1 MALQDLRRLEAVCS
15 DFYAFCR
22 ACEELEGQWTKS
34 LAWRAGENGSK
45 HFRPKHVDEV
55 SRQIIP
61 ANFRRMS
68 VVLITSTGD
77 GNCLFNS
84 ASLAICQTETLAVEL
99 RLRTCLELAKNR
111 QFYRNH
117 PVLANARIPYC
128 GKDGPCVMSV
138 ETLCDLTCFSSSSSK
153 VYGDNGF
160 ERAFDHEI
168 MRTCKNYSYSS
179 TLQIMALASVLG
191 VPIEMVYPDQKN
203 KLLPVYQ
210 NKFHPRQPFNQSSLA
225 VRIMWTNTLGWPDR
239 SKEFV
244 VNHFVPLFNGSDQ
257 ASVGQVEAAKMLEE
271 NENLWFV
278 VTNKQKSSA
287 KINLSTGMHA
297 DGKTSRNPQDLRRWQ
312 KQKRTSSTRQKSE
325 LGKKE
330 RKPCNRE
337 NPKKEAEAVKKSR
350 DDRHK
355 DSKFEDLE
363 ARKEQNGEAY
373 EGIPGVP
380 LTKKKYT
387 EDTANPHF
395 ISEDKTE
402 SGQNT
407 KEKEDTSPNCDQRKQ
422 QRSKSNILQKK
433 EKDHENSKVTNSEMC
448 GQSKKEK
455 QEIKCK
461 TGKSEIDASATKKEK
476 IEVERQK
483 PDPQEE
489 MKKDTN
495 KRKNTTLEDG
505 DFLPPTK
512 RRSSCGDQ
520 TLYTPSNSAVK
531 FIEDRSALP
540 FPGASRRFYKK
551 QNKTANANVKRTN
564 RRAQL
569 PVIQKYGTKTI
580 GMQRS
585 RVEESLEDNIEDI
598 KREILTCNNR
608 TRRAELLATVDVGR
622 ELQKSIILET
632 STAAAIFKKA
642 KASILNEEEKNIFV
656 QFTHMN
662 NYLRN

>member
-1 MALQDLRRLEAVCS
+1 
-15 DFYAFCR
+15 
-22 ACEELEGQWTKS
+22 
-34 LAWRAGENGSK
+34 
-45 HFRPKHVDEV
+45 
-55 SRQIIP
+55 
-61 ANFRRMS
+61 MS
-68 VVLITSTGD
+68 VVPITSTGD

-128 GKDGPCVMSV
+128 GKDGPGVMSV

-168 MRTCKNYSYSS
+168 TRTCKNYSYSS

-191 VPIEMVYPDQKN
+191 VPIEMVYPDQKIN
-203 KLLPVYQ
+203 SCLCIRTY
-210 NKFHPRQPFNQSSLA
+210 SILA

-257 ASVGQVEAAKMLEE
+257 ASVGQVEAAKTPEE
-271 NENLWFV
+271 NENPWFV
-278 VTNKQKSSA
+278 VTNKRKSSV

-373 EGIPGVP
+373 EGITGVP

-407 KEKEDTSPNCDQRKQ
+407 KEKEDTSPNCDQKKQ
-422 QRSKSNILQKK
+422 QRSESNILQKK
-433 EKDHENSKVTNSEMC
+433 EKGHEN
-448 GQSKKEK
+448 
-455 QEIKCK
+455 
-461 TGKSEIDASATKKEK
+461 
-476 IEVERQK
+476 
-483 PDPQEE
+483 
-489 MKKDTN
+489 
-495 KRKNTTLEDG
+495 
-505 DFLPPTK
+505 
-512 RRSSCGDQ
+512 
-520 TLYTPSNSAVK
+520 
-531 FIEDRSALP
+531 
-540 FPGASRRFYKK
+540 
-551 QNKTANANVKRTN
+551 
-564 RRAQL
+564 
-569 PVIQKYGTKTI
+569 
-580 GMQRS
+580 
-585 RVEESLEDNIEDI
+585 
-598 KREILTCNNR
+598 
-608 TRRAELLATVDVGR
+608 
-622 ELQKSIILET
+622 
-632 STAAAIFKKA
+632 
-642 KASILNEEEKNIFV
+642 
-656 QFTHMN
+656 
-662 NYLRN
+662 